1 MASLYSLFTNILL
14 DETIKTCIDESFKSE
29 MTVSG
34 LNKKEMSQILSSTLK
49 EFIIL
54 FENKYY
60 SQIDGVIVGSPLGST
75 FPNIFLC
82 YHQSNWLKGCPKD
95 FKPAF

>member
-1 MASLYSLFTNILL
+1 
-14 DETIKTCIDESFKSE
+14 

-82 YHQSNWLKGCPKD
+82 YHP
-95 FKPAF
+95 